1 MSTLVN
7 ALQLKFND
15 HVRGGGKQTRRK
27 EVSRMIEFLEF
38 AETYEG
44 VRTLQSLG
52 KNQVIG
58 FWKSHRELS
67 DETAYKYWLAIRK
80 IWEWTGKK
88 GLPPEPFKQAT
99 VSENTQ
105 KKTVAVAHHS
115 DFLLA
120 FQQAFTKQKITPLML
135 ANMTGLEEYEI
146 TAALEG
152 RATGVIDQMADIV
165 KTLSIQILSE
175 KP

>member
-38 AETYEG
+38 AEAYEG

-58 FWKSHRELS
+58 FWKANRELS

-88 GLPPEPFKQAT
+88 GLPPEPFKQTT
-99 VSENTQ
+99 VSENLQ
-105 KKTVAVAHHS
+105 KKIIATSHHS
-115 DFLLA
+115 DFLMA

-135 ANMTGLEEYEI
+135 ANITGLEEYEI

-152 RATGVIDQMADIV
+152 RATGVIGQMADIV
-165 KTLSIQILSE
+165 KTLSMQILSE
-175 KP
+175 QP

>member
-15 HVRGGGKQTRRK
+15 HVRGGGKQTRK
-27 EVSRMIEFLEF
+27 IEVARMKEFLEF

-88 GLPPEPFKQAT
+88 GLPPEPFKQTT
-99 VSENTQ
+99 VSENLQ
-105 KKTVAVAHHS
+105 KKALVAAHHS

-120 FQQAFTKQKITPLML
+120 FQQAFLRKKISPLML
-135 ANMTGLEEYEI
+135 ANKTGLDEHEI
-146 TAALEG
+146 TDALEG
-152 RATGVIDQMADIV
+152 RATGAIGQMADIV
-165 KTLSIQILSE
+165 KALSIQILSE